1 MVTSMPTNAATLPKV
16 GAVPASA
23 QAVLPALFAV
33 LLGLLV
39 VGVTGFSPMD
49 SIHNGTHNARHTN
62 AFPCH

>member
-1 MVTSMPTNAATLPKV
+1 MVTSLPTRTAALPQA

-49 SIHNGTHNARHTN
+49 LIHNGTHNARHTN